1 MVYYQLSLL
10 LIGNHLI
17 MKKLI
22 IVAFLTITLSGC
34 VTLEEQRQ
42 QWLAEN
48 CNPQSAYTNGL
59 TDGLRPGA
67 SPNNYGNSCMM
78 NQASIGGSY
87 LKGFTKGLESRPKEI
102 NVNNQTVVNKKD

>member
-1 MVYYQLSLL
+1 
-10 LIGNHLI
+10 

-22 IVAFLTITLSGC
+22 LVASLAALLSGC

-48 CNPQSAYTNGL
+48 CNPQAAYTNGL
-59 TDGLRPGA
+59 TDGLKSG
-67 SPNNYGNSCMM
+67 SMPNNYGNSCMS

-102 NVNNQTVVNKKD
+102 NVNQTVANINKSN